1 MNASDLTTSLQ
12 AAVSSY
18 FAGERR
24 EGVLIIAGAL
34 LIAAFA
40 VWLWAATRSSFAV
53 SFGATVVLSS
63 ALLAAT
69 AGSLLVRDKP
79 LAESLLQGIAS
90 KERTTVTADEHG
102 RVGIILSKY
111 RYYRNGATILA
122 ALGILG
128 LLLSDRPRVHGISAG
143 LLLLV
148 VAQILI
154 DHYSER
160 RARIYH
166 EHLSV
171 SQVSSPI

>member
-12 AAVSSY
+12 AAVRSY
-18 FAGERR
+18 FAGERH
-24 EGVLIIAGAL
+24 EGVLIIAGTFL
-34 LIAAFA
+34 VAAFA
-40 VWLWAATRSSFAV
+40 VWLWAATRSSFAL
-53 SFGATVVLSS
+53 SFSATVVISG

-79 LAESLLQGIAS
+79 LAASVLQGIAS
-90 KERTTVTADEHG
+90 TDRSTVTAAEHE
-102 RVGIILSKY
+102 RVGVILSKY
-111 RYYRNGATILA
+111 RYYRNGATMLA

-128 LLLSDRPRVHGISAG
+128 LLLSDRAWVHGISAG

-166 EHLSV
+166 EHLSA
-171 SQVSSPI
+171 SHSSLM

>member
-1 MNASDLTTSLQ
+1 MKASDLTTSLQ
-12 AAVSSY
+12 AAISSY
-18 FAGERR
+18 FAGEQR
-24 EGVLIIAGAL
+24 ESVLIIAGAFL
-34 LIAAFA
+34 AVAFA

-53 SFGATVVLSS
+53 SFGATVLLSG
-63 ALLAAT
+63 ALLAVT

-79 LAESLLQGIAS
+79 LAERLLRGIAS
-90 KERTTVTADEHG
+90 TDRTRVTAAEHE
-102 RVGIILSKY
+102 RVGVILSKY

-128 LLLSDRPRVHGISAG
+128 LLLDDRAWVHGISAG

-166 EHLSV
+166 EHLSA
-171 SQVSSPI
+171 SQVSSPM

>member
-1 MNASDLTTSLQ
+1 MNASDLTISLQ
-12 AAVSSY
+12 AAISNY

-24 EGVLIIAGAL
+24 EGVLIIAGASL
-34 LIAAFA
+34 AVAFA
-40 VWLWAATRSSFAV
+40 VWLWVATRSSFAV
-53 SFGATVVLSS
+53 TFGATVLLSGV
-63 ALLAAT
+63 LLAAT
-69 AGSLLVRDKP
+69 AGSLLVRDKQ
-79 LAESLLQGIAS
+79 LAASVLQGIAS
-90 KERTTVTADEHG
+90 TDRTAVTAAEHE

-111 RYYRNGATILA
+111 RYYRNGATALA

-128 LLLSDRPRVHGISAG
+128 LLLSDRAWVHGISAG

-166 EHLSV
+166 EHLSAM
-171 SQVSSPI
+171 QVSPPT

>member
-12 AAVSSY
+12 AAVTAY
-18 FAGERR
+18 FAGERN
-24 EGVLIIAGAL
+24 EGVLIIAGSVLAAAL
-34 LIAAFA
+34 AA
-40 VWLWAATRSSFAV
+40 WLWAATRSSFAV

-79 LAESLLQGIAS
+79 LAANLLQGIAS
-90 KERTTVTADEHG
+90 TERTTVTAAEHE
-102 RVGIILSKY
+102 RVGVILSKY
-111 RYYRNGATILA
+111 RYYRYGAVILATI
-122 ALGILG
+122 GILG
-128 LLLSDRPRVHGISAG
+128 LLLSDRAWVHGISAG

-154 DHYSER
+154 DHYSEH

-166 EHLSV
+166 EHLSASSV
-171 SQVSSPI
+171 SPHI